1 METNLRLETY
11 WCFVYML
18 VYQTVIAVLF
28 IILFVVINLEVIKYG
43 TLLSEEG
50 WLLTGGV
57 VSPV

>member
-1 METNLRLETY
+1 MEMNLRLETY

-28 IILFVVINLEVIKYG
+28 ILFVVINLEVIKYG